1 MASLTLA
8 FPGHPSGGT
17 GWVSRLC
24 RAIGRGPRCPG
35 LRCHPAGG
43 RRDAGP
49 DPCEAPGRSTSIF
62 FSPTESLAGGGLGE
76 SSRRRDPRL
85 SGKACRRLP
94 SSWPPVRGWE
104 GREEGR
110 DPSPLSPGA
119 GGTFKGRAAGRERCR
134 GRLRLRVPPP
144 SAPLRSLPFPA
155 AARNSQRRPAMVKI
169 VTVKTKPYGDQK
181 PGTSGLRKRVTVFQS
196 NANYTENFIQSILAT
211 VPPAERQEATLV
223 VGGDGRFYMRDAI
236 QLIVRIAAA
245 NGVGPRSP
253 AFTFAS
259 RRGNGIAPFGRCVWG
274 RASWQRQQEL
284 GNRRCFCASV
294 AWK

>member
-144 SAPLRSLPFPA
+144 SAPLCSLPFP
-155 AARNSQRRPAMVKI
+155 SPRP
-169 VTVKTKPYGDQK
+169 
-181 PGTSGLRKRVTVFQS
+181 PGTRSGGRPWWRSWRWRPSRTAIR
-196 NANYTENFIQSILAT
+196 NP
-211 VPPAERQEATLV
+211 VPAGCV
-223 VGGDGRFYMRDAI
+223 
-236 QLIVRIAAA
+236 
-245 NGVGPRSP
+245 NGWPSSKAMPTTPRTS
-253 AFTFAS
+253 S
-259 RRGNGIAPFGRCVWG
+259 
-274 RASWQRQQEL
+274 RASWPPC
-284 GNRRCFCASV
+284 RRPNGKRPRWWWGGTAASTWGTPSSSSS
-294 AWK
+294 ASPPPTG